1 MKQWKYRNDNIVPA
15 FKETFCETEKKTINN
30 DYPNAKHVLFDELLE
45 GNGWVLFISVVP
57 TQCCGHSTCHAQ
69 ILESCLWHPSLSLG
83 DCCLPHSQEDHPW
96 PVVGSYAFQIM
107 CVPVV

>member
-45 GNGWVLFISVVP
+45 GNGWVLFISVTAFCSAHPV
-57 TQCCGHSTCHAQ
+57 
-69 ILESCLWHPSLSLG
+69 LWTLSMPCPDPGVLLVAPIPLLGRLLPASFSGRPSLAS
-83 DCCLPHSQEDHPW
+83 CW
-96 PVVGSYAFQIM
+96 
-107 CVPVV
+107 